1 MALTP
6 IFVSGALTIEADQLD
21 AWADNYFEAK
31 AAGLMRVPL
40 SVFLSDPLRYIAEG
54 AEPGLLQTQDDDF
67 LPLLPRQAEAATR
80 IQEQWASEDALAEMK
95 GGHLT
100 LVSSR

>member
-6 IFVSGALTIEADQLD
+6 IYVSGTLNIDADQLD

-54 AEPGLLQTQDDDF
+54 AEPETVLTQADDF

-80 IQEQWASEDALAEMK
+80 IQEQWAREDALAEMK